1 MIYLFAKNGKAYAK
15 LFDDDPGERERVENC
30 GAFDESEF
38 DRTLYTFNGDVDE
51 FEAFHKGLQR
61 VDIKITD
68 DFYNAVYDSLDYER
82 LKNNIDMEW
91 IFPAKAMLSLH
102 KDSFT
107 SADYEQMKQ
116 KFKTVAETLGFA
128 VIKET
133 WLNQY
138 PTTIDEYLETLS

>member
-1 MIYLFAKNGKAYAK
+1 M
-15 LFDDDPGERERVENC
+15 
-30 GAFDESEF
+30 
-38 DRTLYTFNGDVDE
+38 
-51 FEAFHKGLQR
+51 
-61 VDIKITD
+61 
-68 DFYNAVYDSLDYER
+68 
-82 LKNNIDMEW
+82 
-91 IFPAKAMLSLH
+91 
-102 KDSFT
+102 